1 MRHSAALRIFIAAS
15 ASLVANAVLADQ
27 LFDPMRPA
35 SSVDASVAATA
46 AGQIRVEA
54 IVNDGDR
61 KIAIVNG
68 HVVREGDRVGD
79 ATVESIS
86 SGAVRFNRGGHSE
99 LIALP
104 TSKLEVR
111 RTATLPKE
119 PS

>member
-1 MRHSAALRIFIAAS
+1 MRHSFAISTFIAIG
-15 ASLVANAVLADQ
+15 ASLVGGVAAADQ

-35 SSVDASVAATA
+35 NSVDASVAATA
-46 AGQIRVEA
+46 SGQLRVEA

-68 HVVREGDRVGD
+68 RVVREGDRVGD

-86 SGAVRFNRGGHSE
+86 SGAVRFNRGGRSE
-99 LIALP
+99 LVSLP

-111 RTATLPKE
+111 RTAALPKE